1 MDSNSSPTKIW
12 VIFFLIS
19 GSRSDLIYL
28 LSFLEFSNMPMF
40 LISQMNCHDPYF
52 EFDDFSNLD
61 ELEEEEE
68 IKTKLIQKCI
78 LTPLDRNARGDRK
91 GQHALS
97 QLLRLMQ
104 NIKELV
110 DIVMLKVPII
120 SEHVQRYLFVCS
132 NLVFIP

>member
-12 VIFFLIS
+12 VTFFLIS

-61 ELEEEEE
+61 ELEEEEGE
-68 IKTKLIQKCI
+68 EEEEEEGGGE
-78 LTPLDRNARGDRK
+78 RRG
-91 GQHALS
+91 
-97 QLLRLMQ
+97 
-104 NIKELV
+104 
-110 DIVMLKVPII
+110 KVCNT
-120 SEHVQRYLFVCS
+120 S
-132 NLVFIP
+132 